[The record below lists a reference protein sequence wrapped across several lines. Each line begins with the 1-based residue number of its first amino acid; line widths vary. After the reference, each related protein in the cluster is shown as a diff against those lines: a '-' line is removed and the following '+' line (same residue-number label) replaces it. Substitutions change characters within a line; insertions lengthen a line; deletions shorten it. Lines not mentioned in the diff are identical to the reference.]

1 MLSDFE
7 FWVQASA
14 TAAVVVLI
22 PLYLGFVH
30 VGPGGAAAYAAA
42 GGVAMTVGEHLQ
54 YRLRRLDLADLL
66 LDAALWGAA
75 IAGIG
80 GLAYLLALLFI

>member
-7 FWVQASA
+7 FWVQTGA
-14 TAAVVVLI
+14 TTAVVVLI
-22 PLYLGFVH
+22 PLYLGLVH
-30 VGPGGAAAYAAA
+30 VGPAGAAAYAAA

-54 YRLRRLDLADLL
+54 YRLRAIDLNDVL

-75 IAGIG
+75 IAGVG
-80 GLAYLLALLFI
+80 GLVYLLALLLI

>member
-30 VGPGGAAAYAAA
+30 VGLAGAAAYAAA
-42 GGVAMTVGEHLQ
+42 GGVALTAGEHLQ
-54 YRLRRLDLADLL
+54 YRLRGIVLGDVL

-75 IAGIG
+75 IAGVG
-80 GLAYLLALLFI
+80 GLVYLLALLFI

>member
-7 FWVQASA
+7 FWVQTGA

-22 PLYLGFVH
+22 PFYLGFVH
-30 VGPGGAAAYAAA
+30 VSPLGAAVYAAA

-54 YRLRRLDLADLL
+54 FRLRTVDFRDAL

-75 IAGIG
+75 LAGIG
-80 GLAYLLALLFI
+80 GLVYLLALLFI